1 MQKKA
6 DDVQSRRSLGATARE
21 SRFEHGG
28 WVESLADDA
37 ESTSTDNG
45 ERGAHTID
53 RLANL

>member
-6 DDVQSRRSLGATARE
+6 DDVQPRRSLGAAVRE
-21 SRFEHGG
+21 SRFECGG
-28 WVESLADDA
+28 WMESLA

-45 ERGAHTID
+45 ERGAHTVD